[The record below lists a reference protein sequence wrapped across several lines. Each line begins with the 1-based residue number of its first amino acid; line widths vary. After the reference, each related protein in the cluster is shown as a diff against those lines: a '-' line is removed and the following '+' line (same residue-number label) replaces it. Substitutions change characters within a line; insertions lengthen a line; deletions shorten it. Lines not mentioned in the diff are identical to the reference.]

1 MLSLETH
8 KVQHRSLILTILRR
22 SQKSEVKI
30 EETGDRR
37 KIRGTRGTRGIRELR
52 TETWNVPKIRSL
64 ASDRCNGSHKQ
75 NLIER
80 KEGEER
86 KVA

>member
-1 MLSLETH
+1 VGT
-8 KVQHRSLILTILRR
+8 RGR
-22 SQKSEVKI
+22 
-30 EETGDRR
+30 
-37 KIRGTRGTRGIRELR
+37 RGTRGTRELR
-52 TETWNVPKIRSL
+52 TETWNVPTIRSL